1 MDSCFMKVGSFP
13 GALGVHVAIC
23 LPLYRISEK
32 LSRFWEKRQM
42 HIRCAD
48 SLVSYGQKRAVR
60 SSLFRACLHKKYLRI
75 SERSQLPEQ
84 LRTPVPA
91 VHAPYCYSIIFIFH
105 LIFSKNSESVL
116 IRLLCAAQQ
125 DFITVYD
132 IVQQILC

>member
-23 LPLYRISEK
+23 LSLYRISEK

-60 SSLFRACLHKKYLRI
+60 SSLFRACLYKKYLRI
-75 SERSQLPEQ
+75 SKRSQ
-84 LRTPVPA
+84 LRTPVSA
-91 VHAPYCYSIIFIFH
+91 VHAPYCYSIIFIFY
-105 LIFSKNSESVL
+105 LIFPKNSESVL
-116 IRLLCAAQQ
+116 IRSLYAAQQ
-125 DFITVYD
+125 DFVTAYEI
-132 IVQQILC
+132 IQQFLC

>member
-1 MDSCFMKVGSFP
+1 MDLCFMKVGSFP

-48 SLVSYGQKRAVR
+48 LLVSYGQKRAVR
-60 SSLFRACLHKKYLRI
+60 SSLFRACLHKKYMRI
-75 SERSQLPEQ
+75 FERSQLPEQ

-91 VHAPYCYSIIFIFH
+91 VHAPYCYSFIFIFH

-116 IRLLCAAQQ
+116 IRLLYAAQQ

>member
-1 MDSCFMKVGSFP
+1 MDLCFMKVGSFP

-60 SSLFRACLHKKYLRI
+60 FSLFRACLHKKYLRI
-75 SERSQLPEQ
+75 SERSQLRP
-84 LRTPVPA
+84 PVPA
-91 VHAPYCYSIIFIFH
+91 VHAPYCYSIIFIVH

-116 IRLLCAAQQ
+116 IRPLCAAQQ

>member
-1 MDSCFMKVGSFP
+1 MDLCFMKVGSFP

-60 SSLFRACLHKKYLRI
+60 FSLFRACLHKKYLRI

-84 LRTPVPA
+84 LRPLVPA

-125 DFITVYD
+125 DFITVYE